1 MDTLEQELQQQIA
14 EYTKE
19 KERLELQKR
28 QAEEKLVSIE
38 RDLSSFQNALTAYQR
53 KIGSDTSRPLQVT
66 LDASRFQGKTFIDS
80 FKIIAREN
88 GGRIRITDAVKTL
101 TEAGRIKPETKNPYG
116 MVSTMLYRSKK
127 NFAKLDRGVYRL
139 IESVQ

>member
-1 MDTLEQELQQQIA
+1 MDTLEQELQQQIT

-19 KERLELQKR
+19 KERWESEKR

-53 KIGSDTSRPLQVT
+53 KIGSDTSSPLQVT

-88 GGRIRITDAVKTL
+88 SGRIRITDAVKTL

-127 NFAKLDRGVYRL
+127 NFVKSGKGEYRL
-139 IESVQ
+139 TESAQ

>member
-1 MDTLEQELQQQIA
+1 MDTLEQELQQQIT

-19 KERLELQKR
+19 KERWESEKR

>member
-1 MDTLEQELQQQIA
+1 MDTLEQELQQQIS

-19 KERLELQKR
+19 KEQWEFKKR
-28 QAEEKLVSIE
+28 QAEEKLISIE
-38 RDLSSFQNALTAYQR
+38 RDLSSFTNALTAYRR
-53 KIGSDTSRPLQVT
+53 KIGRETSSPLQVT

-88 GGRIRITDAVKTL
+88 SGRIRITDAVKTL

-127 NFAKLDRGVYRL
+127 NFVKSGKGEYRL
-139 IESVQ
+139 TESAQ